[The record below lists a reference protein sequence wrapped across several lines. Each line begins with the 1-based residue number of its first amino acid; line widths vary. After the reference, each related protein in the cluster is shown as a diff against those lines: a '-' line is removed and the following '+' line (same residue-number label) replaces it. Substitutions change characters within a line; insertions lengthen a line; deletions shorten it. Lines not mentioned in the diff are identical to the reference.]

1 MRLVHQAE
9 GRVHTRAGNS
19 TGTIGY
25 ARKRPD
31 TVGQPQSAQNCASH
45 MPSLRV
51 QEDGR
56 SDTVTAAVLHGNTM
70 TNSIRPLSTHTPQKP
85 ILAPDLARKLNPLI
99 NVKLVG
105 GQEVCGRYVVGIIS
119 QPHPGSPTG
128 GPENIGHLGT

>member
-70 TNSIRPLSTHTPQKP
+70 TNSIRPFSGHKPRGVPFPAWHAQKRS
-85 ILAPDLARKLNPLI
+85 AEI
-99 NVKLVG
+99 NVELVG
-105 GQEVCGRYVVGIIS
+105 G
-119 QPHPGSPTG
+119 
-128 GPENIGHLGT
+128 